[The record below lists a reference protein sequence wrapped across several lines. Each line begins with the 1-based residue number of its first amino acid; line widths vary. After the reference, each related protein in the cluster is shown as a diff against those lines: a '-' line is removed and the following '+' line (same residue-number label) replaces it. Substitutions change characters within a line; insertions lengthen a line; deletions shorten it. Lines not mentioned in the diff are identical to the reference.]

1 GLATYANPDFS
12 SIGGMSGSPVYNL
25 NSGALCGM
33 IARGGLEPDGGLTIY
48 FIDIFDILQ
57 FLDAVATGSN
67 NVSYTKD
74 RSRL

>member
-1 GLATYANPDFS
+1 
-12 SIGGMSGSPVYNL
+12 
-25 NSGALCGM
+25 M